1 MTKETPTLV
10 DVFQSITITEEI
22 ALARRNPASIQIP
35 ACLVECFLAVV
46 SHDVLN
52 VLSPNGVHGLL
63 KCIVDS
69 ACNIVRNKGDSE
81 CGVVVERAIIS
92 GVVVTRFG
100 WMPAEWV
107 IPRDR
112 QEATHCVVHIE
123 VEQNT
128 TPEDIV
134 MGIEPF
140 LRIVNRNANI
150 FKEINDTLTT
160 LYSICPSHYQHH
172 THNVLIPLKRVLSFC
187 GGVQDQHG
195 GVENLEQPVSDA
207 RKHE

>member
-1 MTKETPTLV
+1 MVTSDGVQRSVAILRRLRFVDREFVVVFSIDNTNAIESFNDVKGRMTKETPTLV
-10 DVFQSITITEEI
+10 DVFLSITITEEI
-22 ALARRNPASIQIP
+22 ALARRNPASVQIP
-35 ACLVECFLAVV
+35 TRLIGCFLAVV

-52 VLSPNGVHGLL
+52 VLSPYCVHGLL

-69 ACNIVRNKGDSE
+69 ACNIVRNKEGDSE
-81 CGVVVERAIIS
+81 CGVVVERAIRS

-112 QEATHCVVHIE
+112 QEATHCVVQIE

-140 LRIVNRNANI
+140 
-150 FKEINDTLTT
+150 
-160 LYSICPSHYQHH
+160 
-172 THNVLIPLKRVLSFC
+172 
-187 GGVQDQHG
+187 
-195 GVENLEQPVSDA
+195 
-207 RKHE
+207 